1 MPHSRS
7 GPTDSPGPT
16 DPGTSGAP
24 AAPYA
29 AAGSA
34 TPEASVADLRV
45 LAHPLRLRLLSLL
58 TGEAYSAAE
67 AARILDQSQANVSYH
82 LRRLHK
88 AGLVEAVGE
97 VSVRGGTAK
106 RYRHDP
112 DSGDRLGRGVP
123 QGVDAYLALA
133 GALGEE
139 LRRRTAQRDTGVRGE
154 MTDAEVWLEPEVWA
168 GVRERAREVGD
179 ELHRCALPPGTDGA
193 VRVSATMVLFAM
205 RAAESA
211 PPAEPAG

>member
-1 MPHSRS
+1 M
-7 GPTDSPGPT
+7 
-16 DPGTSGAP
+16 
-24 AAPYA
+24 
-29 AAGSA
+29 
-34 TPEASVADLRV
+34 ADLRV

-67 AARILDQSQANVSYH
+67 AARLLDQSQANVSYH

-97 VSVRGGTAK
+97 VTVRGGTAK

-112 DSGDRLGRGVP
+112 DSGERLGRGVP

-205 RAAESA
+205 RAAEATPS
-211 PPAEPAG
+211 PGPAG